1 LPIATASTLPL
12 VTASILPGAPP
23 AQYLYPGTA
32 NTDPAIHLPIYSKE
46 AATIAKIYT
55 DDQKY
60 NRVSNSFN
68 FKLTI
73 FYNICKRAGLPSKGY
88 ITAFPTMLK
97 GLA

>member
-1 LPIATASTLPL
+1 M
-12 VTASILPGAPP
+12 
-23 AQYLYPGTA
+23 
-32 NTDPAIHLPIYSKE
+32 HLPMYSKE

-60 NRVSNSFN
+60 NGVSNSFN

-73 FYNICKRAGLPSKGY
+73 FYNICKRAGLPPKGY
-88 ITAFPTMLK
+88 ITALLTMLK

>member
-1 LPIATASTLPL
+1 MATASTFPL
-12 VTASILPGAPP
+12 VTASTLSSAPP
-23 AQYLYPGTA
+23 AQYLYPSTA

-46 AATIAKIYT
+46 VATIAKIYT

-73 FYNICKRAGLPSKGY
+73 FYDICKRASLPPKGY
-88 ITAFPTMLK
+88 ITAFLTMLK